1 MKVLY
6 LITKSELG
14 GAQSV
19 VFELLSA
26 HKEKGDNVL
35 LVSGQDGWLCDRARE
50 FGFEVEILGGIRRTF
65 NPIVILSVMRSLRKV
80 AKKFSPE
87 IVSCHSSFAGII
99 GRFSLGLKYS
109 TVFTAHGI
117 AFTGGAPLW
126 RKPIAFIMEWKA
138 SFFCKKII
146 AVSRNDQKLLQ
157 KLPLIN
163 PGKVELIYNG
173 VEVPSFVE
181 KTQNEI
187 PKLTFVGRLA
197 LPKTPEKVIEA
208 VRILEKKYERRVE
221 VEIIGDGPDMEDI
234 KDLVEG
240 MSLSDRVF
248 LLGALDR
255 RSVLQKLTQ
264 SSVFVLPTLW
274 EGFPMTILEAMASGT
289 PVIASDV
296 GGIKEAVSS
305 EVGILIPRNA
315 DADVWA
321 EAINEIL
328 DKDLREMGNKAREV
342 VNSKFSKEIMIN
354 KVFEVY
360 SGVL

>member
-1 MKVLY
+1 M
-6 LITKSELG
+6 
-14 GAQSV
+14 
-19 VFELLSA
+19 
-26 HKEKGDNVL
+26 
-35 LVSGQDGWLCDRARE
+35 
-50 FGFEVEILGGIRRTF
+50 
-65 NPIVILSVMRSLRKV
+65 
-80 AKKFSPE
+80 
-87 IVSCHSSFAGII
+87 
-99 GRFSLGLKYS
+99 
-109 TVFTAHGI
+109 
-117 AFTGGAPLW
+117 
-126 RKPIAFIMEWKA
+126 
-138 SFFCKKII
+138 
-146 AVSRNDQKLLQ
+146 
-157 KLPLIN
+157 
-163 PGKVELIYNG
+163 
-173 VEVPSFVE
+173 
-181 KTQNEI
+181 
-187 PKLTFVGRLA
+187 
-197 LPKTPEKVIEA
+197 IEA